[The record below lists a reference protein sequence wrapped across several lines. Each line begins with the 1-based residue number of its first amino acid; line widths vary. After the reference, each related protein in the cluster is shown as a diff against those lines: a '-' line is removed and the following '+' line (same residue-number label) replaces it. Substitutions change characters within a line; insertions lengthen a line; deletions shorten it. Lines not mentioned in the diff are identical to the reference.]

1 MNEEPVRPVLVGA
14 RYRMDGRVYE
24 VINVTNGLVSFK
36 DIEGRRTQHI
46 CPDDLQFL
54 LHRKEIILSQRA
66 PLDISPAVLML
77 NSNDPAIVAAKRK
90 HFYVMGINKIFMGV
104 LPKKDCERELEA
116 LRKLQGDTRTP
127 SFSALWKWTQV
138 CKAANWKPWSL
149 IKKKSKLSR
158 GKFTSIET
166 LEIIDRYINEVYL
179 SDQKHSVAY
188 VYFLIKGEIY
198 NNNRLRRENNAAT
211 IHLPSQSTVRRR
223 VSKLCGLLKD
233 TKRLGIHAGLKN
245 NKSSSRWAEP
255 TYLLELCGIDCK
267 TPLDIILVDAA
278 GAPLGKIAHLQAM
291 IEVAS
296 RKIIAYD
303 LSATPPCAEKTLRT
317 LRMALQE
324 ASGEELQ
331 RGKPHHIIGDNGP
344 ENYNDTVITILDALS
359 IQHTFIPIKTPDANA
374 HIERFYNTLNSFV
387 HSLPG
392 TTFSNPTHRGG
403 YDSLAKACLTM
414 EDLQAKFSLWLEG
427 VYHQT
432 VHSELNM
439 TPNAKWDQLMA
450 KQLPPEKMSET
461 ELNEIL
467 RGVKHR
473 AINGGRITFFN
484 LQWRGPGLAELKHKL
499 KPKQKAIAYYDISD
513 LGKILVAHPED
524 PTVLIPAE
532 AANPA
537 YQNGLTLYEHNLV
550 CKRLR
555 EQKLTY
561 SDEIACCT
569 LLDIHRDIA
578 EKKEQFK
585 TNQKKSKPKLKPK
598 LSTSQDKRKTAAR
611 IVAPRAADEDNPPSP
626 KSPPLN
632 GYYLE

>member
-1 MNEEPVRPVLVGA
+1 M
-14 RYRMDGRVYE
+14 
-24 VINVTNGLVSFK
+24 K
-36 DIEGRRTQHI
+36 
-46 CPDDLQFL
+46 
-54 LHRKEIILSQRA
+54 
-66 PLDISPAVLML
+66 
-77 NSNDPAIVAAKRK
+77 
-90 HFYVMGINKIFMGV
+90 
-104 LPKKDCERELEA
+104 
-116 LRKLQGDTRTP
+116 DTR
-127 SFSALWKWTQV
+127 
-138 CKAANWKPWSL
+138 
-149 IKKKSKLSR
+149 
-158 GKFTSIET
+158 
-166 LEIIDRYINEVYL
+166 
-179 SDQKHSVAY
+179 
-188 VYFLIKGEIY
+188 
-198 NNNRLRRENNAAT
+198 
-211 IHLPSQSTVRRR
+211 
-223 VSKLCGLLKD
+223 
-233 TKRLGIHAGLKN
+233 RLGTHAGLKN

-267 TPLDIILVDAA
+267 TPLDIILVDAT

-291 IEVAS
+291 IDVAS

-324 ASGEELQ
+324 VSGEELQ
-331 RGKPHHIIGDNGP
+331 RGKPHHIIGDNGS
-344 ENYNDTVITILDALS
+344 ENDNDTVITIYDALR

-414 EDLQAKFSLWLEG
+414 EDLQAKFFLWLEG

-450 KQLPPEKMSET
+450 KQLAPEKMSEI

-532 AANPA
+532 AANPS

-555 EQKLTY
+555 EEKLTY

-585 TNQKKSKPKLKPK
+585 TKQKKSKPKPKPK
-598 LSTSQDKRKTAAR
+598 LSTSQDKRKTATR
-611 IVAPRAADEDNPPSP
+611 IVVPREVDEDNPPSS